1 MHVGGERGREGERGR
16 GVERETASQL
26 LKWAREYLALHVRLL
41 TAPLHLHGAVA
52 ERILQVSTQV
62 HVVDAMATPVPSQQT
77 GGGRDNTLTQANAG

>member
-26 LKWAREYLALHVRLL
+26 LKRVREYLALHVCLL

-52 ERILQVSTQV
+52 ERILSTQV

-77 GGGRDNTLTQANAG
+77 GGGRDNMLTQANAG